1 MEVLKNTI
9 GTIKASALILIKAL
23 SVLGAIFAPHLIP
36 PDQIG
41 KYALIFASSLLISN
55 VLNAGLSNQIKAGY
69 TNTRLYW
76 SYTIYSVLLIAAVCT
91 LHFFEYR
98 ALIFYIGLVSAT
110 SIQMILESLYIKR
123 SHINGRISL
132 SLIYELLPLYI
143 AIFIYGFFSFDY
155 FLSRTIVLMLG
166 ISALI
171 VMLGFKS
178 SPIFSSLRINPL
190 NSNRHFIVHSIALLL
205 LVQSPK
211 ILEFITTNSYDNLG
225 YFHTSFSLG
234 MLPFFILSVLDS
246 IYQSFELNDRE
257 SKIWKF
263 MYIRYMPIL
272 LLLLILVVKFLAYY
286 ILPFDYVNLRLIGAV
301 GASSI
306 AAFWYSLLVLQEVK
320 RNDKKRLSRNGILS
334 LIFVLILVLLAAYIN
349 TLIFYIPLIGYLFLV
364 LIRIQEYKYF
374 DTGILFPVLSLIFI
388 TIIIL

>member
-1 MEVLKNTI
+1 MEVLENTI
-9 GTIKASALILIKAL
+9 GNIKASALIFIKAL
-23 SVLGAIFAPHLIP
+23 SFLGAIFAPHLIP
-36 PDQIG
+36 PNQIG
-41 KYALIFASSLLISN
+41 KYALIFTSSLLISN

-69 TNTRLYW
+69 TNSRLYW
-76 SYTIYSVLLIAAVCT
+76 SYTIYSILLIAAVCT
-91 LHFFEYR
+91 LQVFEYR
-98 ALIFYIGLVSAT
+98 VLIFYIGLVSAT
-110 SIQMILESLYIKR
+110 SIQMILESFYIKR
-123 SHINGRISL
+123 SYINGRIAL
-132 SLIYELLPLYI
+132 SLIYEFLPLYM
-143 AIFIYGFFSFDY
+143 ALLIYGFFSFDY

-166 ISALI
+166 ISTLI
-171 VMLGFKS
+171 VILGFKS
-178 SPIFSSLRINPL
+178 SVIFSSLRINPL
-190 NSNRHFIVHSIALLL
+190 NSNSHFIIHSIALLL

-211 ILEFITTNSYDNLG
+211 ILEFINTNSYDNLG

-263 MYIRYMPIL
+263 MYVRYMPL
-272 LLLLILVVKFLAYY
+272 FLLLLILVVKFLAYY

-334 LIFVLILVLLAAYIN
+334 LIFVIVLVLLSSYIEA
-349 TLIFYIPLIGYLFLV
+349 LIFYIPLIGYLFLV
-364 LIRIQEYKYF
+364 LIRIQEYKNF